1 MPHLALG
8 RHQLLLGTVRCAIRT
23 KTVAAQNGPARRR
36 LEGHGVVL
44 AALVARDVESL
55 TLTCLSSSSSEVGAP
70 CITAWLTSFRMS
82 QITFPVILLLA
93 FSKCEGSVAL
103 RTRDFEVW
111 HRGFSTRVDSRL
123 STLFCSSERWRR
135 VSFIHEVMVRKR
147 CFSNTTPKSYASRR
161 VNCRECTPAINSIQ
175 LLYVAESRQGIP
187 DVWRERNTALVRTL
201 IYFTSPPGTSVAPL
215 FTASMD
221 HLT

>member
-1 MPHLALG
+1 MPRQAQG
-8 RHQLLLGTVRCAIRT
+8 GHQLLLGTLRCAIRT
-23 KTVAAQNGPARRR
+23 KTVAAQDGPARRR
-36 LEGHGVVL
+36 LERHRIVL
-44 AALVARDVESL
+44 AALIARDVESL
-55 TLTCLSSSSSEVGAP
+55 TLTCLSSSSTKVRPS
-70 CITAWLTSFRMS
+70 CITTWLTSFRMS
-82 QITFPVILLLA
+82 QITFPVILLFA

-123 STLFCSSERWRR
+123 TTLFCSSERWRR

-187 DVWRERNTALVRTL
+187 DVWRKRNTTLVRRVV
-201 IYFTSPPGTSVAPL
+201 YFTCFAAHWL
-215 FTASMD
+215 
-221 HLT
+221 LTCLPQAGIT